1 MKRLFWLA
9 MGVTIGALIMR
20 RLSKLAEQLTP
31 KSMAGNVG
39 ESLSDLAYSI
49 RDFIGDV
56 RDSMSEREH
65 ALRDGTGLNGQ
76 SGATQ

>member
-9 MGVTIGALIMR
+9 MGVTIGVLIMR
-20 RLSKLAEQLTP
+20 RLGKLAEQLTP
-31 KSMAGNVG
+31 KNMAGNVG

-65 ALRDGTGLNGQ
+65 ALRDGTGLNGP
-76 SGATQ
+76 SGAAQ

>member
-1 MKRLFWLA
+1 
-9 MGVTIGALIMR
+9 MR

-39 ESLSDLAYSI
+39 ECAEPTWPTSI
-49 RDFIGDV
+49 RDFAGDV
-56 RDSMSEREH
+56 RESMSEREH

-76 SGATQ
+76 ARSPRQ

>member
-9 MGVTIGALIMR
+9 MGVTIGALLMR

-39 ESLSDLAYSI
+39 ESLSDLAYNI

-76 SGATQ
+76 SGGAQ

>member
-9 MGVTIGALIMR
+9 MGVMIGALIMR

-31 KSMAGNVG
+31 KSMAGNLG
-39 ESLSDLAYSI
+39 ESLSELAYSI

-76 SGATQ
+76 SGAAR